1 MASVPGA
8 APGNDRDCG
17 SLLSTAAV
25 HNARVFHTARYAVN
39 GRGRGGERETMPVA
53 AHTRRGPGVVMALCC
68 IGFLAL
74 IASQWQGKQRFSG
87 VTVRGATGLSERAIR
102 AAVDS
107 FATKHY
113 RDVVFA
119 DVRSVVER
127 LPYVRR
133 ASVYVSGE
141 HSLTVDIEERK
152 PIGHVVGADGAL
164 RYVDAEGNVLPPP
177 SQRVGFNVP
186 LIRTVGDRSCTSDQV
201 RTIAALVVQAERML
215 DASLFQSISEIV
227 VDPATSRTEFRAG
240 DITWKLPSSSVN
252 LNGDHSI
259 AGTLA
264 DMNVF
269 WRQAALRLPSEGAVV
284 DMRWRRQVIVRKQ
297 GTSSI
302 ARS

>member
-1 MASVPGA
+1 
-8 APGNDRDCG
+8 
-17 SLLSTAAV
+17 
-25 HNARVFHTARYAVN
+25 
-39 GRGRGGERETMPVA
+39 MPEA

-74 IASQWQGKQRFSG
+74 IASQWQGKQRYAG
-87 VTVRGATGLSERAIR
+87 VTVLGATGLSERAIR

-119 DVRSVVER
+119 DVRTVVER

-141 HSLTVDIEERK
+141 HSLTIDVEERM

-186 LIRTVGDRSCTSDQV
+186 LIRTVDDRSCTSDQV
-201 RTIAALVVQAERML
+201 RAIAALIVRAERML

-227 VDPATSRTEFRAG
+227 LDPATSRTEFRAG
-240 DITWKLPSSSVN
+240 GITWKLPSS
-252 LNGDHSI
+252 GGHAI

-269 WRQAALRLPSEGAVV
+269 WRQAALRLPSDGAIV